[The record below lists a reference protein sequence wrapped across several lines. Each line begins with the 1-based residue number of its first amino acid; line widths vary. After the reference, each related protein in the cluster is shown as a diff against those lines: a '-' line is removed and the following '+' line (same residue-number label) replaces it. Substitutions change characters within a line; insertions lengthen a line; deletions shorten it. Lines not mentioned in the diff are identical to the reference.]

1 MRTLKDQPVTELRAL
16 FLHHRAMA
24 LMLVVVALCMKALV
38 PTGYMVAQGG
48 KTLTIEFCSDG
59 LTEVAAKQIVIP
71 MKDASDDSP
80 GDHGQGKGDCAFSV
94 LSMAS
99 FGGAQPDLLADA
111 ISFILTTGFAQPI
124 APVLQPSF
132 DLRPPLR
139 GPPAELLTI

>member
-1 MRTLKDQPVTELRAL
+1 MTQLRAL

-24 LMLVVVALCMKALV
+24 MMLVAVALCMKALV
-38 PTGYMVAQGG
+38 PTGYMVGQGG

-71 MKDASDDSP
+71 MKDGSDGSS
-80 GDHGQGKGDCAFSV
+80 GDHGQAKGDCAFSS

-99 FGGAQPDLLADA
+99 LGGAQPDLLADA
-111 ISFILTTGFAQPI
+111 LGFILATGFSPPALPI
-124 APVLQPSF
+124 LQSSF

-139 GPPAELLTI
+139 GPPAVLLTI